1 MPDTALQVNYC
12 ETCCNSSV
20 RGAYAERLW
29 ERDPAFA
36 AIISCV
42 KVGVP
47 REIAEGE
54 NRVGLVPE
62 TIGRLVREG
71 FGVLVEAGAGRDY
84 NLDENYEEAGAR
96 IVEGADAIYGEAD
109 IVVKVAKPTEDEIA
123 QMRKGLVLI
132 CFLNGPQQPE
142 LVRKLAEAGVT
153 VFSNEAIPRTSVAQ
167 SMDALS
173 SMGSIAGYKCALIG
187 ANTLGKY
194 VPMLSTAA
202 GTTKAAK
209 VLVLGVAVAGL
220 QAVAIMHRPG
230 AEVFAYDIRPETKE
244 QARSLGAH
252 FIDSLDEKE
261 SVEEDDG
268 FEEYEP
274 EGLGKFMAALGF
286 YSFAEPPRDVY
297 IVKGEEEA
305 AQEEQEWS
313 KEKLEEDQRLV
324 RERIKEMDI
333 VITTALVPGRRAPK
347 LIDKGMIESMKP
359 GSVIVDLAAES
370 GGNCELTEPGETV
383 KHSQVTIVG
392 PVNLPSAMPI
402 HASQLYSRNM
412 YNLIGHIT
420 EERSEDYKGLKLDFE
435 DEITAETCIAHD
447 GEIRQKAI
455 REALEKTQAS
465 SSRESEPG

>member
-1 MPDTALQVNYC
+1 M
-12 ETCCNSSV
+12 
-20 RGAYAERLW
+20 R
-29 ERDPAFA
+29 
-36 AIISCV
+36 
-42 KVGVP
+42 VGVP
-47 REIAEGE
+47 REITEGE

-62 TIGRLVREG
+62 TVQKLVKEG
-71 FGVLVEAGAGRDY
+71 FEVLVETGAGRDY

-96 IVEGADAIYGEAD
+96 IVSDAGALYGEAD
-109 IVVKVAKPTEDEIA
+109 IVVKIAKPTEDEVG
-123 QMRKGLVLI
+123 QMHEGQVLV
-132 CFLNGPQQPE
+132 CFLNGPQEPE
-142 LVRKLAEAGVT
+142 LVRKLAAAGVT
-153 VFSNEAIPRTSVAQ
+153 VFANEAIPRTSVAQ

-187 ANTLGKY
+187 ANSLGKY

-220 QAVAIMHRPG
+220 QAVAIMHRLG

-244 QARSLGAH
+244 QAQSLGAR

-261 SVEEDDG
+261 SGEEDDG

-333 VITTALVPGRRAPK
+333 VITTALIPGRRAPK
-347 LIDKGMIESMKP
+347 LIDKGMVESMKP

-420 EERSEDYKGLKLDFE
+420 EEHPEDQKGLKLDFE

-455 REALEKTQAS
+455 REALEKTQAG